1 MLAFL
6 ADPRSFSLHVKL
18 VLFFTPAFELRN
30 ASGKKLSYE
39 RGYPHFFELY
49 LDLIHHLMHRQVGLL
64 KCSILIAM
72 AAIVF
77 IARSI
82 KIRSAALGVFSEGH
96 ATALAGIFWFKHT
109 ELLEVMGSRAR

>member
-1 MLAFL
+1 
-6 ADPRSFSLHVKL
+6 
-18 VLFFTPAFELRN
+18 
-30 ASGKKLSYE
+30 
-39 RGYPHFFELY
+39 
-49 LDLIHHLMHRQVGLL
+49 
-64 KCSILIAM
+64 M